1 MHRSVQSIQSRVYP
15 VLFPLFPGAC
25 PSFGRDNTSIVAP
38 SAAEARNGPDHSRS
52 PKSSNPANG
61 NENPVLGRVPR
72 PLLLESP
79 PMTEPEHPGSLFT
92 DQTFDELNLPEP
104 IQRAVD
110 DLGFSKLTK
119 IQSEVLPISLAGRD
133 VVAQAQTGSGKT
145 AAYLLTVFTRFLRV
159 PRETPPETPRALIV
173 APTRE
178 LAVQISNDAEGLGH
192 HAGIRTHVV
201 FGGLDYRKQRE
212 ILERGTDLLI
222 GTPGRLI
229 DYHKKGAYSLR
240 KTEMVV
246 IDECD
251 RLFDMGFAEDLRWI
265 LRRMPHPTERQ
276 SMMFTATLS
285 QRVMTLGWRQMNN
298 PAEVIVS
305 AQQLTP
311 DTIHQVLYHVA
322 TREKLSLLLGVL
334 KREGTSRTM
343 IFVNTRFRAQRLVD
357 DLQRHGFSARGLTGN
372 VVQTKRLRV
381 LDEFRD
387 GKLPILVATDVAS
400 RGLHIEGVSHV
411 INYDLPQDS
420 EDYVHRIG
428 RTARVGAEGKA
439 ITLACEDYIYS
450 LDAIQRYVGYE
461 LPTEFAG
468 EELFAEVRPRDRRPH
483 RTDSRHYRSSKSRP
497 SQSSAS
503 EGDAQPEKKRR
514 RRRRPRRKPTGGGDG
529 QGDSGS

>member
-1 MHRSVQSIQSRVYP
+1 
-15 VLFPLFPGAC
+15 
-25 PSFGRDNTSIVAP
+25 
-38 SAAEARNGPDHSRS
+38 
-52 PKSSNPANG
+52 
-61 NENPVLGRVPR
+61 
-72 PLLLESP
+72 
-79 PMTEPEHPGSLFT
+79 MTEPDQTGSLFT
-92 DQTFDELNLPEP
+92 DQTFDGLDLPEP
-104 IQRAVD
+104 IQRAID
-110 DLGFSKLTK
+110 DLGFTNLT
-119 IQSEVLPISLAGRD
+119 QVQAEVLPISLTGRD

-145 AAYLLTVFTRFLRV
+145 AAYLLTVFTHILRT
-159 PRETPPETPRALIV
+159 PKSSPPETPRALIV

-178 LAVQISNDAEGLGH
+178 LAVQISNDAESLGH

-212 ILERGTDLLI
+212 ILERGTDLLV

-229 DYHKKGAYSLR
+229 DYHKKGSYSLR
-240 KTEMVV
+240 QTEMVV

-251 RLFDMGFAEDLRWI
+251 RLFDMGFSEDLRWL

-285 QRVMTLGWRQMNN
+285 QRVMTLGWRQMND
-298 PAEVIVS
+298 PVEVIVS
-305 AQQLTP
+305 ADQLTP
-311 DTIHQVLYHVA
+311 DTVHQVLYHVA
-322 TREKLSLLLGVL
+322 TREKLSLLLGIL

-343 IFVNTRFRAQRLVD
+343 IFVNTRYRAQRLVD
-357 DLQRHGFSARGLTGN
+357 DLRRHGFSARGLTGN

-387 GKLPILVATDVAS
+387 GTLPILIATDVAS

-411 INYDLPQDS
+411 INYDLPQDT

-461 LPTEFAG
+461 LPTEFADDA
-468 EELFAEVRPRDRRPH
+468 LYAEVRPRDRRPH
-483 RTDSRHYRSSKSRP
+483 RADSRRPLPSPSRP
-497 SQSSAS
+497 GQTPVG
-503 EGDAQPEKKRR
+503 EGDAKPEKKRR
-514 RRRRPRRKPTGGGDG
+514 RRRRPRRKPAGGEDG
-529 QGDSGS
+529 QGESGS

>member
-1 MHRSVQSIQSRVYP
+1 MFRFIGTR
-15 VLFPLFPGAC
+15 
-25 PSFGRDNTSIVAP
+25 
-38 SAAEARNGPDHSRS
+38 
-52 PKSSNPANG
+52 
-61 NENPVLGRVPR
+61 
-72 PLLLESP
+72 LLESP
-79 PMTEPEHPGSLFT
+79 PMTEPDHPESLFT
-92 DQTFDELNLPEP
+92 DQTFDDVDLPEP
-104 IQRAVD
+104 IRRAID
-110 DLGFSKLTK
+110 DLGFTNLTK
-119 IQSEVLPISLAGRD
+119 VQAEVLPISLAGRD

-145 AAYLLTVFTRFLRV
+145 AAYLLTVFTHLLRV
-159 PRETPPETPRALIV
+159 PKTSPPETPRALIV

-178 LAVQISNDAEGLGH
+178 LAVQISTEAEGLGH

-212 ILERGTDLLI
+212 ILERGTDLLV

-229 DYHKKGAYSLR
+229 DYHKKGSYSLK

-265 LRRMPHPTERQ
+265 MRRMPHPKDRQ

-285 QRVMTLGWRQMNN
+285 QRVMTLGWRQMND
-298 PAEVIVS
+298 PVEVIVS
-305 AQQLTP
+305 AEQLTP
-311 DTIHQVLYHVA
+311 DSIHQVLYHVA
-322 TREKLSLLLGVL
+322 TREKLSLLLGL
-334 KREGTSRTM
+334 LEREGSSRTM

-357 DLQRHGFSARGLTGN
+357 DLRRHGYSARGLTGN

-450 LDAIQRYVGYE
+450 LDAIQRYVRFE
-461 LPTEFAG
+461 LPTEFA
-468 EELFAEVRPRDRRPH
+468 EDDIYAEVRPRDRHPR
-483 RTDSRHYRSSKSRP
+483 RSDSSRGHPPRARSD
-497 SQSSAS
+497 
-503 EGDAQPEKKRR
+503 GDAKPKPSKRR
-514 RRRRPRRKPTGGGDG
+514 RRRRPRKKPAGGGDG
-529 QGDSGS
+529 SDQSGSS

>member
-1 MHRSVQSIQSRVYP
+1 
-15 VLFPLFPGAC
+15 
-25 PSFGRDNTSIVAP
+25 
-38 SAAEARNGPDHSRS
+38 
-52 PKSSNPANG
+52 
-61 NENPVLGRVPR
+61 
-72 PLLLESP
+72 
-79 PMTEPEHPGSLFT
+79 MTESGKSNTLFT
-92 DQTFDELNLPEP
+92 DRTFQDLDLPET

-110 DLGFSKLTK
+110 DLGFTHLT
-119 IQSEVLPISLAGRD
+119 QVQAEVLPVSLEGQD

-145 AAYLLTVFTRFLRV
+145 AAYLLTIFAHILRT
-159 PRETPPETPRALIV
+159 PRPSSPETPRALIV

-178 LAVQISNDAEGLGH
+178 LAVQIAGDAEGLGH

-212 ILERGTDLLI
+212 ILERGTDLLV

-229 DYHKKGAYSLR
+229 DYHKKGSYSLR
-240 KTEMVV
+240 HTEMVV

-251 RLFDMGFAEDLRWI
+251 RLFDMGFAEDLRWL
-265 LRRMPHPTERQ
+265 LRRTPHPTERQ

-298 PAEVIVS
+298 PVEIVVS
-305 AQQLTP
+305 AENLTP

-334 KREGTSRTM
+334 SQEGSTRTM
-343 IFVNTRFRAQRLVD
+343 VFVNTRYRAQRLVD
-357 DLQRHGFSARGLTGN
+357 DLRRHGFAARGLTGN

-381 LDEFRD
+381 LDDFRD
-387 GKLPILVATDVAS
+387 GTLPILVATDVAS
-400 RGLHIEGVSHV
+400 RGLHIDGVSHV
-411 INYDLPQDS
+411 INYDLPQDA

-461 LPTEFAG
+461 LPTEFADDS
-468 EELFAEVRPRDRRPH
+468 LYAKVRPRDRRPH
-483 RTDSRHYRSSKSRP
+483 HTDNRRDRPSGSRH
-497 SQSSAS
+497 
-503 EGDAQPEKKRR
+503 G
-514 RRRRPRRKPTGGGDG
+514 RRRPK
-529 QGDSGS
+529 

>member
-1 MHRSVQSIQSRVYP
+1 
-15 VLFPLFPGAC
+15 
-25 PSFGRDNTSIVAP
+25 
-38 SAAEARNGPDHSRS
+38 
-52 PKSSNPANG
+52 
-61 NENPVLGRVPR
+61 
-72 PLLLESP
+72 
-79 PMTEPEHPGSLFT
+79 MTESEQSNTLFT
-92 DQTFDELNLPEP
+92 DRTFHDLDLPEP
-104 IQRAVD
+104 IQRAID
-110 DLGFSKLTK
+110 DLGFTHLTRV
-119 IQSEVLPISLAGRD
+119 QAEVLPVSLEGQD

-145 AAYLLTVFTRFLRV
+145 AAYLLTIFAHILRT
-159 PRETPPETPRALIV
+159 PRESSPETPRALIV

-178 LAVQISNDAEGLGH
+178 LAVQIAGDAEGLGH

-212 ILERGTDLLI
+212 ILERGTDLLV

-229 DYHKKGAYSLR
+229 DYHKKGSYSLR

-251 RLFDMGFAEDLRWI
+251 RLFDMGFAEDLRWL
-265 LRRMPHPTERQ
+265 LRRTPHPTERQ

-298 PAEVIVS
+298 PVEVVVS
-305 AQQLTP
+305 ADQLTP

-322 TREKLSLLLGVL
+322 TREKLSLLLGL
-334 KREGTSRTM
+334 LEREGSTRTM
-343 IFVNTRFRAQRLVD
+343 VFVNTRYRAQRLVD
-357 DLQRHGFSARGLTGN
+357 DLRRHGYAARGLTGD

-381 LDEFRD
+381 LDDFRN
-387 GKLPILVATDVAS
+387 GTLPILVATDVAS

-461 LPTEFAG
+461 LPTEFADDS
-468 EELFAEVRPRDRRPH
+468 LYAKVRPRDRRPH
-483 RTDSRHYRSSKSRP
+483 RTDDRRDRP
-497 SQSSAS
+497 PGARRGRPDQNIG
-503 EGDAQPEKKRR
+503 EGEAKLRKPR
-514 RRRRPRRKPTGGGDG
+514 RRRRPRRRPSGDGGG
-529 QGDSGS
+529 QSES

>member
-1 MHRSVQSIQSRVYP
+1 
-15 VLFPLFPGAC
+15 
-25 PSFGRDNTSIVAP
+25 
-38 SAAEARNGPDHSRS
+38 
-52 PKSSNPANG
+52 
-61 NENPVLGRVPR
+61 
-72 PLLLESP
+72 
-79 PMTEPEHPGSLFT
+79 MTDPERRATLFT
-92 DQTFDELNLPEP
+92 EQTFDDLDLPEP
-104 IQRAVD
+104 IRRAVD
-110 DLGFSKLTK
+110 DLGFTNLTQV
-119 IQSEVLPISLAGRD
+119 QSEVLPISLGGRD

-145 AAYLLTVFTRFLRV
+145 AAYLLTVFTHILRI
-159 PRETPPETPRALIV
+159 PRSSPPETPRALIV

-178 LAVQISNDAEGLGH
+178 LAVQIANDAEDLGH
-192 HAGIRTHVV
+192 YAGIRTHVV

-229 DYHKKGAYSLR
+229 DYHKKGSYSLR
-240 KTEMVV
+240 HTEMVV

-265 LRRMPHPTERQ
+265 LRRMPHPEDRQ

-285 QRVMTLGWRQMNN
+285 QRVMTLGWRQMND
-298 PAEVIVS
+298 PAEVVVS
-305 AQQLTP
+305 AEQLTP
-311 DTIHQVLYHVA
+311 DSIHQVLYHVA
-322 TREKLSLLLGVL
+322 TREKLSLLLGL
-334 KREGTSRTM
+334 LEREGSSRTM
-343 IFVNTRFRAQRLVD
+343 IFVNTRIRAQRLVE
-357 DLQRHGFSARGLTGN
+357 DLRRHGYSARGLTGS

-439 ITLACEDYIYS
+439 ITLACEDYVYS

-461 LPTEFAG
+461 LPTEFADDG
-468 EELFAEVRPRDRRPH
+468 LFAEVRPRDPRPR
-483 RTDSRHYRSSKSRP
+483 RTDSRSGRPSRP
-497 SQSSAS
+497 RSEQSGRG
-503 EGDAQPEKKRR
+503 EVEEKPKKRR
-514 RRRRPRRKPTGGGDG
+514 RRRRPRRKPSGGESSEDEK
-529 QGDSGS
+529 SN

>member
-1 MHRSVQSIQSRVYP
+1 
-15 VLFPLFPGAC
+15 
-25 PSFGRDNTSIVAP
+25 
-38 SAAEARNGPDHSRS
+38 
-52 PKSSNPANG
+52 
-61 NENPVLGRVPR
+61 
-72 PLLLESP
+72 
-79 PMTEPEHPGSLFT
+79 MTEPEHAGSLFT
-92 DQTFDELNLPEP
+92 DQTFDGLDLPEP
-104 IQRAVD
+104 IQRAID
-110 DLGFSKLTK
+110 DLGFTNLT
-119 IQSEVLPISLAGRD
+119 QVQAEVLPISLAGRD
-133 VVAQAQTGSGKT
+133 IVAQAQTGSGKT
-145 AAYLLTVFTRFLRV
+145 AAYLLTVFTHFLRV
-159 PRETPPETPRALIV
+159 TRETPPETPRALIV

-178 LAVQISNDAEGLGH
+178 LAVQIANDAEDLGH

-229 DYHKKGAYSLR
+229 DYHKKGSYSLR

-298 PAEVIVS
+298 PAEVVVS
-305 AQQLTP
+305 SEQLTP

-322 TREKLSLLLGVL
+322 TREKLSLLLGL
-334 KREGTSRTM
+334 LEREGSSRTM

-357 DLQRHGFSARGLTGN
+357 DLRRHGYSARGLTGN

-428 RTARVGAEGKA
+428 RTARVGTEGKA

-450 LDAIQRYVGYE
+450 LDAIQKYVGYE
-461 LPTEFAG
+461 LPTEFADDA
-468 EELFAEVRPRDRRPH
+468 LYADVKPRDRRPP
-483 RTDSRHYRSSKSRP
+483 RPDSRRPRSSHSRSGRTSGKDGEAKP
-497 SQSSAS
+497 RR
-503 EGDAQPEKKRR
+503 KRR
-514 RRRRPRRKPTGGGDG
+514 RRRKPAGSRSGKDG
-529 QGDSGS
+529 SNS

>member
-1 MHRSVQSIQSRVYP
+1 
-15 VLFPLFPGAC
+15 
-25 PSFGRDNTSIVAP
+25 
-38 SAAEARNGPDHSRS
+38 
-52 PKSSNPANG
+52 
-61 NENPVLGRVPR
+61 
-72 PLLLESP
+72 
-79 PMTEPEHPGSLFT
+79 MTEPEQTATLFT
-92 DQTFDELNLPEP
+92 EHTFDDLDLPEP

-110 DLGFSKLTK
+110 DLGFTNLTK
-119 IQSEVLPISLAGRD
+119 VQDQVLPISLTGRD

-145 AAYLLTVFTRFLRV
+145 AAYLLTVFTHFLRV
-159 PRETPPETPRALIV
+159 PRRSPPETPRALIV

-178 LAVQISNDAEGLGH
+178 LAVQIANDAEGLGH

-229 DYHKKGAYSLR
+229 DYHKKGSYSLR

-265 LRRMPHPTERQ
+265 LRRMPHPEDRQ

-285 QRVMTLGWRQMNN
+285 QRVMTLGWRQMNE

-305 AQQLTP
+305 AEQLTP
-311 DTIHQVLYHVA
+311 DSIHQVLYHVA
-322 TREKLSLLLGVL
+322 TREKLSLLLGL
-334 KREGTSRTM
+334 LEREGSSRTM
-343 IFVNTRFRAQRLVD
+343 IFVNTRIRAQRLVD
-357 DLQRHGFSARGLTGN
+357 DLRRHGYSARGLTGN

-439 ITLACEDYIYS
+439 ITLACEDYVYS

-461 LPTEFAG
+461 LPTEFADDG
-468 EELFAEVRPRDRRPH
+468 LYAEVRPRDSRPR
-483 RTDSRHYRSSKSRP
+483 RTDSRRGRPSGPRSEKSRP
-497 SQSSAS
+497 
-503 EGDAQPEKKRR
+503 GDSEKKPRRR
-514 RRRRPRRKPTGGGDG
+514 RRRRPKRKPSGGNGEGDK
-529 QGDSGS
+529 SS